1 MVQPAVVDPKAS
13 PQMQTSQAVGVAL
26 TIALSFLAGVQ
37 LYVLSDAT
45 DAYFAWTI
53 NPPAAAAFF
62 GAGFWAVA
70 GAAALGFRIG
80 QWRQLEPF
88 VPVAAVSTALIL
100 VATLLH
106 LDRFHLGSSQPLP
119 FVAAWAWMIVYV
131 AAPTGFTVFWVRA
144 MARGAAGADRVRI
157 RPIPNVLRGGLAA
170 VAAVAAICAVI
181 LFLSPGTLTWPW
193 PLTPLTSRM
202 TGAFMWALAMVCGA
216 ILQTRDL
223 DRLRAAPITLL
234 LFGALNLVTVVRFS
248 SSINLASAGTL
259 LFMAIFGAAMV
270 LGAGVL
276 AAAARGQVERSPG
289 RRA

>member
-1 MVQPAVVDPKAS
+1 MVQPTVVDPKAS
-13 PQMQTSQAVGVAL
+13 SQMLRSQAVGVAL

-70 GAAALGFRIG
+70 GAAALGLRIG

-88 VPVAAVSTALIL
+88 VPVAAVSTTVIL

-144 MARGAAGADRVRI
+144 LRARGAAGADQVRI
-157 RPIPNVLRGGLAA
+157 RPIPTVLRGGLAA

-216 ILQTRDL
+216 ILLTRDL
-223 DRLRAAPITLL
+223 DRLRAAPITLV
-234 LFGALNLVTVVRFS
+234 LFGALNLVTLVRFS
-248 SSINLASAGTL
+248 SSIDMGSAGSL
-259 LFMAIFGAAMV
+259 LFIAIFGAAIV

-276 AAAARGQVERSPG
+276 AAAARGQGERS
-289 RRA
+289 